1 MVEKSNLD
9 TGKKAVSEKEEM
21 MRYKK
26 SSSLISALLVMAL
39 LLAGCA
45 GMGKAEPTPEVDF
58 LANVSPIVSVTGV
71 VVPAQW
77 ATLSIANNGVVEEL
91 FIAEGAVVKRG
102 EALLRLDGQERLQ
115 AARDGAALELLTA
128 QRALDDLTENWPA
141 IKAQAELELARAQ
154 IALEDAQDDRKNL
167 DFRRAGQNTVDEL
180 RANVILAKDAVEK
193 AEDNFGWVEDSAEDS
208 PNRAYALTQLAQARR
223 AYDRAVANL
232 NYALGLPEPKD
243 ISEADALLALA
254 EARVQDAQRALERV
268 QSGPNPR
275 DLEQVQTR
283 LANAKSQLAAAE
295 KSLTELSLRAPFDGT
310 VSRLN
315 VRLNEWVAPGQ
326 PLVLLGD
333 LSHLQVETTDLSEID
348 VAQIKL
354 GSQAEITFDALPNVV
369 VEGRVIRIS
378 PKASEGAGVNYTV
391 ILEMDKIPDDLRWGM
406 TAFVDISI
414 ED

>member
-1 MVEKSNLD
+1 
-9 TGKKAVSEKEEM
+9 
-21 MRYKK
+21 MRYKNCK
-26 SSSLISALLVMAL
+26 VFMATLLMLAL
-39 LLAGCA
+39 LLTGCS
-45 GMGKAEPTPEVDF
+45 GTGKTEPTPEVDF

-91 FIAEGAVVKRG
+91 FIVEGAAVSKG
-102 EALLRLDGQERLQ
+102 EVLLRLDGQERLQ
-115 AARDGAALELLTA
+115 AARDGAALELLAA
-128 QRALDDLTENWPA
+128 QRGLDDLTENWPA

-167 DFRRAGQNTVDEL
+167 GFRRASQNTIDEL
-180 RANVILAKDAVEK
+180 RANVILAKDAVDK
-193 AEDNFGWVEDSAEDS
+193 AEDDFSWVEDSADDN

-232 NYALGLPEPKD
+232 NYALGWPDPKD
-243 ISEADALLALA
+243 VSEADALLALA
-254 EARVQDAQRALERV
+254 EARVQDAQRNLERV
-268 QSGPNPR
+268 QNGPNPK
-275 DLEQVQTR
+275 DLEQAQTR

-295 KSLTELSLRAPFDGT
+295 KSLTELSLRAPFAGT

-315 VRLNEWVAPGQ
+315 VRLNEWVVPGQ

-354 GSQAEITFDALPNVV
+354 GSQAEITFDALPNVAI
-369 VEGRVIRIS
+369 EGRVIRIS

-391 ILEMDKIPDDLRWGM
+391 VLEMDEIPNDLRWGM
-406 TAFVDISI
+406 TAFVDITI